1 MAISI
6 TYFMDIIGRRTGS
19 TAFLRK
25 LILWLCSLLSNQAV
39 MVTEDSLPHV
49 FAVYFHS
56 TFYLPTI
63 MHLTGSS

>member
-1 MAISI
+1 
-6 TYFMDIIGRRTGS
+6 MDIIGRTGI

-25 LILWLCSLLSNQAV
+25 LILSLCSLLSNQAM
-39 MVTEDSLPHV
+39 MVSEDSLPQV
-49 FAVYFHS
+49 FAMHFHL